1 MTRADLFDMAE
12 QVWTVGLE
20 YIGPDVS
27 SLETFANLVLA
38 AERRAARTEPC
49 DVARGQ
55 TSAQDVKYR
64 ITPLVVSVHRPTAN
78 PVFETGVVHVSI
90 DDDGG
95 GPYLKIEQQGSDLND
110 LRSWQILLDFEE
122 IEGVAKAAQALIDG
136 YPPKAAEKIQRAEAG
151 G

>member
-78 PVFETGVVHVSI
+78 PVFESGVTHVCI
-90 DDDGG
+90 EDELGG
-95 GPYLKIEQQGSDLND
+95 AFVVLRQQGDYLKPGEV
-110 LRSWQILLDFEE
+110 RMDFEE
-122 IEGVAKAAQALIDG
+122 LELIAKAAADLRAR
-136 YPPKAAEKIQRAEAG
+136 YPEETE
-151 G
+151 